1 LPLGA
6 LAMVAGWS
14 SSAYAQ
20 LDVSATVGLGFNV
33 SSLTGP
39 PSTCTSNGNPAS
51 CYLTGAIGYYNG
63 TASASGSASD
73 SVLAVSSAALTEGDH
88 YGTGTPTTS
97 VSTSFGDTL
106 AIHNAPTSGILSL
119 TLGYDLQSSIG
130 CLIGGESSCLSSSA
144 VTLLNNHSAIE
155 SALVTSANFN
165 VSQPTANPES
175 VTAQSTGVYVLHL
188 SYTASEANFLLSLVS
203 NSGCQVGFGIGYC
216 QAQTSGKAWLEGVS
230 VLGDPNAKISITPS
244 SVRQSQRLPCFW
256 AAWRFF
262 AGGMRF
268 PSFATRTKLI
278 TEQPIR
284 VSSHLRSLMPGNC
297 VIFVSRNA
305 RATLP

>member
-1 LPLGA
+1 MSMSPLPKRLLPLGA

-119 TLGYDLQSSIG
+119 TLGYDLQS
-130 CLIGGESSCLSSSA
+130 C
-144 VTLLNNHSAIE
+144 
-155 SALVTSANFN
+155 
-165 VSQPTANPES
+165 
-175 VTAQSTGVYVLHL
+175 HL
-188 SYTASEANFLLSLVS
+188 SEFQRESTHRESRERDRPIDRGLCTAPELHRIGSE
-203 NSGCQVGFGIGYC
+203 
-216 QAQTSGKAWLEGVS
+216 
-230 VLGDPNAKISITPS
+230 
-244 SVRQSQRLPCFW
+244 
-256 AAWRFF
+256 
-262 AGGMRF
+262 F
-268 PSFATRTKLI
+268 P
-278 TEQPIR
+278 
-284 VSSHLRSLMPGNC
+284 
-297 VIFVSRNA
+297 FVSRLQLRLSGRIWDWLLPGANQRQSLA
-305 RATLP
+305 RGRFSPRRSECEDFHHTELCRSPGNRFEFGNRSAYLAFGRLGGSSRAACGSRASRRERS